1 MFSLPVKLLLCACG
15 TNQNE
20 AVSSGRLRV
29 IDVSARVGMVRIVGL
44 CFPHCIGTGEKGP
57 WHCFGL
63 VVGEEGTLG
72 GGVFIY
78 NLGFVCTVYVTS

>member
-1 MFSLPVKLLLCACG
+1 MLPVKLLLCACG
-15 TNQNE
+15 TNQSE
-20 AVSSGRLRV
+20 AVSSGGLRI
-29 IDVSARVGMVRIVGL
+29 IDVCNRIVGL
-44 CFPHCIGTGEKGP
+44 CFPHCIGPGEKGP

-78 NLGFVCTVYVTS
+78 NLGFVCTVYVSS